1 MAMNEVRES
10 QQNINANPES
20 LAFDNGLILEIGNS
34 RVSTSVG
41 SQSNI
46 IEENYSVNTQ
56 RNYSLDDEDVLEIRN
71 SNVNPVV
78 QDTHDSVEEQTEAN
92 LTSSSE
98 NCNSDNDV
106 DLSIGPSGVHTS
118 WEEWRPVFPLCFHIF
133 PEAGVQIKPKE
144 RNGHEF
150 MSKFT

>member
-10 QQNINANPES
+10 QQNINVSPES

-46 IEENYSVNTQ
+46 IEENYSVNTP
-56 RNYSLDDEDVLEIRN
+56 RNYSLDNEDVSVIRN
-71 SNVNPVV
+71 SNVSPVV

-118 WEEWRPVFPLCFHIF
+118 
-133 PEAGVQIKPKE
+133 
-144 RNGHEF
+144 
-150 MSKFT
+150 